1 MNNGV
6 LLKIKMKFLKKNSE
20 KLFFRFGKWVFIVN
34 ICFNRRIMQT
44 FKFSEVNNEAQFTT
58 SVSVD
63 SVHTHVSIYLC
74 MIGLGQVKE
83 LRGIQLF
90 LLLGVER
97 VCSGHHLPLDSDA
110 IYS

>member
-1 MNNGV
+1 
-6 LLKIKMKFLKKNSE
+6 
-20 KLFFRFGKWVFIVN
+20 
-34 ICFNRRIMQT
+34 MQT

-74 MIGLGQVKE
+74 MIGLGQLKE

-90 LLLGVER
+90 LLLGVVR
-97 VCSGHHLPLDSDA
+97 VSAVGIICHSIVMLSTA
-110 IYS
+110 SR